1 MDDQNPAFQF
11 VKEIDIEVEIPVEFV
26 IKNSKEIHLAAEKAE
41 LMAKLADV
49 EKKIG
54 ALWCWKSWSQVWR
67 AFWWVTTGKK
77 PQLLLSLRIA
87 QDQSVTRY

>member
-1 MDDQNPAFQF
+1 MIIKANVFYVQYSWQDKGTFEIYALRMDDQNPAFQF

-26 IKNSKEIHLAAEKAE
+26 IKNAKEIHLAAEKAE

-54 ALWCWKSWSQVWR
+54 AL
-67 AFWWVTTGKK
+67 
-77 PQLLLSLRIA
+77 
-87 QDQSVTRY
+87 